1 MASKSGQ
8 SSQQRSLTH
17 RAKSSNASN
26 QATGAGGKK
35 QGEMLL
41 KTDLTGQGL
50 GHVPLQLAP
59 NLSWLVLDDNQISQ
73 IGSRSLPPKIMH
85 LSLERNQ
92 LVSIYTTEL
101 EEVRNT
107 LKTINV
113 RANHLQSI

>member
-1 MASKSGQ
+1 
-8 SSQQRSLTH
+8 
-17 RAKSSNASN
+17 
-26 QATGAGGKK
+26 
-35 QGEMLL
+35 MLL